1 MIRKTIPT
9 LTTLL
14 ILSSGITVSAAT
26 NAAMSAIDG
35 RVENGIVAEV
45 EGRIIT
51 VGDVRRRLEPLLP
64 QIAAGVSSQEEF
76 EQQIALIEDEIIQA
90 LVDEVLIVRDFYS
103 DEKRRIPNSIV
114 DNELQER
121 LVNEFDDDRA
131 KFLAYLKSI
140 GKTRAEYRQMIQDDI
155 VVSWMRG
162 QNRKSQSIVS
172 PVKIENYYTE
182 NRDKYFQ
189 PDGIHLRLILLK
201 QIADENQSIL
211 DQTAETIMARLRN
224 GADFAALAR
233 EFSQDSRKAQGG
245 DWDWIA
251 RNDLREEL
259 ANAAFALNEG
269 EFSEPIRIGKEIF
282 ILKDEEKRVAGIQP
296 LEEVREEIEST
307 LASQMQRESQER
319 WLERLR
325 RNAYVRYFD

>member
-1 MIRKTIPT
+1 MIRTHLPC
-9 LTTLL
+9 LVSLL
-14 ILSSGITVSAAT
+14 IYGAGLTVSAPMFAIG
-26 NAAMSAIDG
+26 SSIDG
-35 RVENGIVAEV
+35 RFENGIVAEV

-64 QIAAGVSSQEEF
+64 QIANAVSSQEEF
-76 EQQIALIEDEIIQA
+76 ESQIEMIEDEIIQT

-103 DEKRRIPNSIV
+103 DEKRQIPRSIV
-114 DNELQER
+114 ENEMQER

-140 GKTRAEYRQMIQDDI
+140 GKTRAEYRQMIKEDI

-172 PVKIENYYTE
+172 PIKIENYYTE
-182 NRDKYFQ
+182 NRDQYFEA
-189 PDGIHLRLILLK
+189 DGVHLRLILLK

-211 DQTAETIMARLRN
+211 NQTAETIMTRLKN
-224 GADFAALAR
+224 GASFADLAK
-233 EFSQDSRKAQGG
+233 EFSQDSRRAQGG
-245 DWDWIA
+245 DWGWIA
-251 RNDLREEL
+251 RTDLREEL
-259 ANAAFALNEG
+259 ANAAFALDSG
-269 EFSEPIRIGKEIF
+269 EFSEPIKLGKEIF
-282 ILKDEEKRVAGIQP
+282 ILKVEEKRLAGIRP
-296 LEEVREEIEST
+296 LDEVREDIEAK
-307 LASQMQRESQER
+307 LAAQMQRESQER

>member
-1 MIRKTIPT
+1 MIRKLIPCIS
-9 LTTLL
+9 LLL
-14 ILSSGITVSAAT
+14 ILSSGDKVSAAS
-26 NAAMSAIDG
+26 SATLASLDG

-45 EGRIIT
+45 EGKIIT

-76 EQQIALIEDEIIQA
+76 EEQIAQFEDEIIQA

-103 DEKRRIPNSIV
+103 DEKHRIPAAIV
-114 DNELQER
+114 ENEMQER

-140 GKTRAEYRQMIQDDI
+140 GKTRAEYRQMIEDDI
-155 VVSWMRG
+155 VVSYMRG

-189 PDGIHLRLILLK
+189 PDGVHLRLILLK

-211 DQTAETIMARLRN
+211 NQTAETIMARLHN

-233 EFSQDSRKAQGG
+233 EFSQDSRKSQGG

-259 ANAAFALNEG
+259 ANAAFALDEG
-269 EFSEPIRIGKEIF
+269 EFSDPIRIGKEIF
-282 ILKDEEKRVAGIQP
+282 ILKVEEKRIAGIRP

-325 RNAYVRYFD
+325 RNAYIRYFD